1 LIVGGLVLFVDDKL
15 ITDLTSIGTL
25 FAFVLVSG
33 GVLVLP
39 RIAKDKGKFNL
50 PYINAK
56 WIFPVLYLL
65 SLLLFK
71 SRITEGIEHI
81 NSEGYQEILFLI
93 FMLLAGILA
102 ILTFIRNYS
111 LIPILGVYCCLYLMV
126 EIPANSWI
134 VFFGWMGFGLLLYFL
149 YGRKHSKLNT

>member
-1 LIVGGLVLFVDDKL
+1 
-15 ITDLTSIGTL
+15 
-25 FAFVLVSG
+25 
-33 GVLVLP
+33 
-39 RIAKDKGKFNL
+39 
-50 PYINAK
+50 
-56 WIFPVLYLL
+56 L